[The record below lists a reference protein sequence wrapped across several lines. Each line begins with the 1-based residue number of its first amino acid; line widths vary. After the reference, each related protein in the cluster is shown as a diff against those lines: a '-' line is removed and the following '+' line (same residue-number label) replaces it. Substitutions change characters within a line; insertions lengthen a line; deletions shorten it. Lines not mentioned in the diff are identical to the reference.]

1 MIKCKADHGKAELE
15 MHGPA
20 GKLME
25 DLCGIVEAVTSTILA
40 DILDCCDPGS
50 ANEQTATFRT
60 IANLALIKAV
70 SNAIER
76 VEADAND

>member
-40 DILDCCDPGS
+40 DIVDCDPD
-50 ANEQTATFRT
+50 NEKEQTANFRT

-76 VEADAND
+76 VEAKDDD

>member
-1 MIKCKADHGKAELE
+1 MIKCKADHGNAQLE
-15 MHGPA
+15 MYGSA

-40 DILDCCDPGS
+40 DIVDCDPDN
-50 ANEQTATFRT
+50 AKEQTANFRT
-60 IANLALIKAV
+60 IANLALIKAI

-76 VEADAND
+76 VETDADD